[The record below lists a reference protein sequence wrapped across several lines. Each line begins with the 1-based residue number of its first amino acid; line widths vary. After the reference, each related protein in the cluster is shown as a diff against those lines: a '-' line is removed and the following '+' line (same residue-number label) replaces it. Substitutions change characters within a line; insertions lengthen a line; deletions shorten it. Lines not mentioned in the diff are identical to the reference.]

1 MGRKSEKIKII
12 QLHALNIKALV
23 LSEEDGKESQCSNSE
38 SENSA
43 TTTWSEDDEEFV
55 ISEVAY
61 DDTDGD
67 DSANELT
74 LLTKSD
80 PLENLQQ

>member
-1 MGRKSEKIKII
+1 MLSII
-12 QLHALNIKALV
+12 SK
-23 LSEEDGKESQCSNSE
+23 EDGKESQCSNSE

-43 TTTWSEDDEEFV
+43 TTWSEDDEEFV